1 VRSKIRTAFSTKI
14 NAVGLP
20 IIALCWVCFFGNY
33 VDRFKEGVRHMPA
46 LQLAGIRQFIGG
58 ILYVSF
64 SCTKKE
70 GLRKTMENNHHFK
83 YS

>member
-1 VRSKIRTAFSTKI
+1 MLYV
-14 NAVGLP
+14 V
-20 IIALCWVCFFGNY
+20 FGNY

-58 ILYVSF
+58 IYVSF
-64 SCTKKE
+64 MYKKG

>member
-1 VRSKIRTAFSTKI
+1 ML
-14 NAVGLP
+14 GL
-20 IIALCWVCFFGNY
+20 FFWELRGSLQ
-33 VDRFKEGVRHMPA
+33 EGVRHMPA

-64 SCTKKE
+64 SYTKK
-70 GLRKTMENNHHFK
+70 GLAQRKTMENNHHFK